1 MYNITIKGC
10 ARFEKRINEKMTN
23 REKAKELLYAE
34 NYTCVFTDGSELYTS
49 TRRGVSPLLYRY
61 DSGTDYT
68 GWSAADKVIGRGAA
82 FMYILLGIKDI
93 YVKVISRPSLELLK
107 SHGIEV
113 EYDSMVPAIKNRNNT
128 GFCPIE
134 SCVKDVADS
143 DLPAA
148 LERIRKR
155 TAELA
160 RSRQF

>member
-1 MYNITIKGC
+1 
-10 ARFEKRINEKMTN
+10 MTN

-34 NYTCVFTDGSELYTS
+34 NYTCVFSDGESTYTS
-49 TRRGVSPLLYRY
+49 TRRGVAPLLYRY
-61 DSGTDYT
+61 DSGVDYH

-93 YVKVISRPSLELLK
+93 YVKVISQPSLQLLEN
-107 SHGIEV
+107 HGIQV
-113 EYDSMVPAIKNRNNT
+113 EYDQLVPAIRNRDNT

-134 SCVKDVADS
+134 SAVKDVTDT
-143 DLPAA
+143 DLDGA

-160 RSRQF
+160 QGK